1 MVTVAFSPSGQ
12 NIAVGG
18 GSGEVRV
25 YNKET
30 GEQVV
35 SFKGFEGGVD
45 SVVFSPNGEQVAA
58 AGFDGKVRIYDL
70 KSGQLIKDFVP
81 VPIEKREV
89 SMVK

>member
-1 MVTVAFSPSGQ
+1 
-12 NIAVGG
+12 VGG

-25 YNKET
+25 YDKET
-30 GEQVV
+30 GAQVA
-35 SFKGFEGGVD
+35 SFKGFEGGID
-45 SVVFSPNGEQVAA
+45 SVVFSPSGGQLAA

-70 KSGQLIKDFVP
+70 KSGQLTRDFVP